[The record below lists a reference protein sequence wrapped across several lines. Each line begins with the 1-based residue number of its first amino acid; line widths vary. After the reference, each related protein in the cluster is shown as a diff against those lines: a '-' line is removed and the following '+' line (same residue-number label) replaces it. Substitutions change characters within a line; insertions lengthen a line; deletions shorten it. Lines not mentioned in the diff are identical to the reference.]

1 MITILSFLLFYFFL
15 YFVGKGLFFAI
26 KSKINTFFDI
36 PIFYFYPIIALFY
49 IGNLTLILNFFLK
62 INYLTTLMLVL
73 PPLVLSIKNHTRFKI
88 HNFSFK
94 NILSFLVTPV
104 LLGVSSFDINFSYDA
119 GLYHLNHQNWI
130 RSSKIIFGLVNNH
143 RRFGYSSIMEYIN
156 ANFWINDNFLILH
169 FVNLI
174 FIVFIFQIMYH
185 FLFTTY
191 YKFSLIF
198 LFYGLLDNFGFGG
211 GKNGFIEIDSIA
223 KQDAPFAALFLLSSI
238 LLYLY
243 INKVFTNID
252 NQDVFLLFIIVLF
265 SVQMRP
271 LGAINLIAFLLIT
284 VYKFRFNKTL
294 LFIFKKGFMVTILGI
309 FFMIKNIITSN
320 CLLYPVDFLCR
331 NSMPWGGISD
341 YAGAKRERGDLA
353 EFHVSLSSENFTTW
367 FTDWSTKETNLQVF
381 QNMVLTF
388 VITLLILIMV
398 TTLNKEKFTSKNK
411 SWYLFYCIV
420 ILLLWLLTAPGIRLG
435 TGVFLTCF
443 MLLGVIREPKLL
455 GILFEKN
462 FVALS
467 IFYIIVVATV
477 PRIGSYSAIDSF
489 LVDDGLRAINPPV
502 VEYIANEEGYGVIT
516 QVRDQCWINLECVH
530 NKTVIKGKF
539 FSYINFKDE

>member
-1 MITILSFLLFYFFL
+1 
-15 YFVGKGLFFAI
+15 
-26 KSKINTFFDI
+26 
-36 PIFYFYPIIALFY
+36 
-49 IGNLTLILNFFLK
+49 
-62 INYLTTLMLVL
+62 
-73 PPLVLSIKNHTRFKI
+73 
-88 HNFSFK
+88 
-94 NILSFLVTPV
+94 
-104 LLGVSSFDINFSYDA
+104 
-119 GLYHLNHQNWI
+119 
-130 RSSKIIFGLVNNH
+130 
-143 RRFGYSSIMEYIN
+143 MEYIN

-185 FLFTTY
+185 FLFTKY

-381 QNMVLTF
+381 QNIVLPFSEGLTF
-388 VITLLILIMV
+388 WSQPTLLYYGIYQTLLQLPQPGQPMPRDLPHLLHSE
-398 TTLNKEKFTSKNK
+398 TLNLQNLS
-411 SWYLFYCIV
+411 
-420 ILLLWLLTAPGIRLG
+420 IRL
-435 TGVFLTCF
+435 
-443 MLLGVIREPKLL
+443 
-455 GILFEKN
+455 IL
-462 FVALS
+462 
-467 IFYIIVVATV
+467 YTIVCRV
-477 PRIGSYSAIDSF
+477 G
-489 LVDDGLRAINPPV
+489 G
-502 VEYIANEEGYGVIT
+502 
-516 QVRDQCWINLECVH
+516 
-530 NKTVIKGKF
+530 
-539 FSYINFKDE
+539 